1 MEDQIKLKK
10 NITRTTSSKIFL
22 LAFSLFLIG
31 PLPQG
36 VIRAQG
42 TPEWN
47 SFHGPDRT
55 NKSTETKLLN
65 EWPDEGPELLWTI
78 SGLGKGYS
86 TVSFAGGYLFTAGI
100 EGQQTFVFAFDLDGN
115 LVWKK
120 PNGQSWETE
129 MSHASAYN
137 GARSTPTCSE
147 GIVYHLGDL
156 GRLAAFEF
164 NSGDELWSIELR
176 EAFDAEIPEYGYA
189 ESVFVE
195 GDRLYCCPAGR
206 RGYMVCLDK
215 NSGQLIWSNK
225 EISGTLGFSSLI
237 AFDHGA
243 YRQIAGLSSN
253 CIFGVDSKTGRLLW
267 KVDYENSRSNNVPD
281 PIFHDGFVFAS
292 SGYGKGSILVKLKP
306 MDSGITP
313 ETVWQTELMDNHHG
327 GVILHEGFLYGA
339 GHNARGWFCLD
350 FQTGT
355 QKWKT
360 GGKGSLT
367 YANHMLYCLDER
379 GIMTL
384 VKASPE
390 KYEAVNTFEV
400 AEGGNGMHWAHPV
413 VFGKRLYIRH
423 QEKLFAYDIG
433 NP

>member
-1 MEDQIKLKK
+1 
-10 NITRTTSSKIFL
+10 
-22 LAFSLFLIG
+22 
-31 PLPQG
+31 
-36 VIRAQG
+36 
-42 TPEWN
+42 
-47 SFHGPDRT
+47 
-55 NKSTETKLLN
+55 
-65 EWPDEGPELLWTI
+65 
-78 SGLGKGYS
+78 LGKGYS
-86 TVSFAGGYLFTAGI
+86 TVSFADGYLFTSGI
-100 EGQQTFVFAFDLDGN
+100 MDRQTFVFAFDLDGN
-115 LVWKK
+115 LAWKK
-120 PNGQSWETE
+120 PNGRSWETE

-137 GARSTPTCSE
+137 GARSTPTCSD
-147 GIVYHLGDL
+147 GIVYHLGEL
-156 GRLAAFEF
+156 GRLAAFES
-164 NSGDELWSIELR
+164 NSGDEMWSIELR

-189 ESVFVE
+189 ESVFIK
-195 GDRLYCCPAGR
+195 GDRLYCCPAGKK
-206 RGYMVCLDK
+206 GYMVCLDK

-225 EISGTLGFSSLI
+225 EIPGSVGFSSLI
-237 AFDHGA
+237 TFDHGG

-253 CIFGVDSKTGRLLW
+253 CIFGVDSKTGRLIW

-292 SGYGKGSILVKLKP
+292 SGYGKGSILVKLNP
-306 MDSGITP
+306 VNSGISP

-327 GVILHEGFLYGA
+327 GIILHEGFLYGA

-390 KYEAVNTFEV
+390 KYETTSAFEIPD
-400 AEGGNGMHWAHPV
+400 GGDGMHWAHPV
-413 VFGKRLYIRH
+413 VFDKRLYIRH
-423 QEKLFAYDIG
+423 QDKLFAYDIG